1 MAGLWNFSRRFAAA
15 LPGGARRCFRC
26 FLYRVCLS
34 CLLPALV
41 LPGVSGNLIRLAT
54 ADEMPDEQSV
64 RSAMLFNFLKFTG
77 FPPPGVDKARVIQVC
92 IGVRDHRQAE
102 ALVALSGRKVA
113 GRELLVVDFALRN
126 GDCQVLYV
134 DSRQRWNALAT
145 HPALRGALTISAYA
159 GFAEEDGMIEIGRQ
173 DDGIRFDINL
183 AQARRAGFHFSP
195 QMLRLARKVHE

>member
-1 MAGLWNFSRRFAAA
+1 L
-15 LPGGARRCFRC
+15 
-26 FLYRVCLS
+26 
-34 CLLPALV
+34 
-41 LPGVSGNLIRLAT
+41 T
-54 ADEMPDEQSV
+54 
-64 RSAMLFNFLKFTG
+64 
-77 FPPPGVDKARVIQVC
+77 
-92 IGVRDHRQAE
+92 
-102 ALVALSGRKVA
+102 ALSGRKVA
-113 GRELLVVDFALRN
+113 GRELRVVDFAQRG

-195 QMLRLARKVHE
+195 QMLRLARKIHE

>member
-1 MAGLWNFSRRFAAA
+1 MLGVSFSMVQSAAA
-15 LPGGARRCFRC
+15 DELPG
-26 FLYRVCLS
+26 
-34 CLLPALV
+34 
-41 LPGVSGNLIRLAT
+41 
-54 ADEMPDEQSV
+54 EQSM

-77 FPPPGVDKARVIQVC
+77 FPPPLVDRSRIIQVC
-92 IGVRDHRQAE
+92 IGVRDQRQAE
-102 ALVALSGRKVA
+102 ALAALSGRKVA
-113 GRELLVVDFALRN
+113 GRELQVVDFALRS

-183 AQARRAGFHFSP
+183 AQAHRAGFHFSP